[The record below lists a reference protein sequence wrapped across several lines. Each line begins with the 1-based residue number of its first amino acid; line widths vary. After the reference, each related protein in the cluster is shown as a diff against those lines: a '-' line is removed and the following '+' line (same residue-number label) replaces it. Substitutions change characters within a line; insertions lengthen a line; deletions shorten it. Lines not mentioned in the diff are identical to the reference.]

1 MEPAHP
7 VFEKASVPQEGRE
20 TRMFEHQEPAHHLDR
35 RNQII
40 LEKSVLVSAIDEV
53 YPELKL
59 GERLNQAQYA
69 MSPTLPLPPPRAVWP
84 GVREPAHMMPHWARD
99 PQPDPWRQF
108 MAEIAQVVERF
119 GPSPTPW
126 KAQLL
131 SEIARVL
138 ARYSYAMLNPQPL
151 PPRMAAWPGVREP
164 AHMMAPQWASGP
176 TPDPWGQMNFPG
188 VREPAH
194 QMAGM
199 QPEMPPE
206 LSPQMLSEMAAVMRR
221 YGFQI

>member
-1 MEPAHP
+1 
-7 VFEKASVPQEGRE
+7 
-20 TRMFEHQEPAHHLDR
+20 MFEHQEPAHYLDR
-35 RNQII
+35 MNQII

-84 GVREPAHMMPHWARD
+84 GVREPAHMMTHHWASD
-99 PQPDPWRQF
+99 PSPQPWKLF
-108 MAEIAQVVERF
+108 MAEIAQVLERY
-119 GPSPTPW
+119 GPQPEPW
-126 KAQLL
+126 KHQLL
-131 SEIARVL
+131 SEIANIM
-138 ARYSYAMLNPQPL
+138 ARFSYAMLNPQPL

-164 AHMMAPQWASGP
+164 AHMIAPQWANEP
-176 TPDPWGQMNFPG
+176 QPNPWGQMNFPG

-194 QMAGM
+194 PMAGM
-199 QPEMPPE
+199 QQGMP
-206 LSPQMLSEMAAVMRR
+206 PQMLSEMAALMRR